1 MIVRGLRCPYPDV
14 QMTFKLQSATLGVS
28 IQSIVIPVVRIPSTD
43 SNEKHD
49 LPQLSVVNKKIFAN
63 GRLTLAFNTEVKWP
77 AFQTKTTDEP
87 KDTRRV
93 LLEEKVGLPISEFVS
108 A

>member
-1 MIVRGLRCPYPDV
+1 M
-14 QMTFKLQSATLGVS
+14 
-28 IQSIVIPVVRIPSTD
+28 IPVVRIPSTD

-49 LPQLSVVNKKIFAN
+49 LPKLNLVNKKIFAN

-77 AFQTKTTDEP
+77 ALQTKATDEP
-87 KDTRRV
+87 KDTHRV
-93 LLEEKVGLPISEFVS
+93 LLEGKVGLPISEFVS